1 MTRARLYTLA
11 GIACLMGYGWLFYNI
26 TQATR
31 GGFSPCLFRAI
42 TGFPCPACGSTRSI
56 VAVLRGEMQEALLLN
71 PLGFLGI
78 ALLIVIPLWLISD
91 LVRGSDS
98 LLRFYLKA
106 EAFVRRKPVALT
118 LLALLLAN
126 WLWNLTKL

>member
-1 MTRARLYTLA
+1 M
-11 GIACLMGYGWLFYNI
+11 
-26 TQATR
+26 
-31 GGFSPCLFRAI
+31 
-42 TGFPCPACGSTRSI
+42 
-56 VAVLRGEMQEALLLN
+56 AVLRGEMQEAFLLN

-78 ALLIVIPLWLISD
+78 ALLAATPLWLIYD
-91 LVRGSDS
+91 LSRGSDS
-98 LLRFYLKA
+98 LLRFYLKT